1 MGGHALQRRDYAS
14 PRSRAV
20 LLFAP
25 SWPAGAALAQGRR
38 VGGWVLLTVRSTDAD
53 RPGPVLHTQ
62 DPFSIFNSVCAWYQS
77 VVSLDKGTGLMG
89 VVVGSDSAVLTL
101 KLLFLTLYTGFSC
114 TNLFL
119 H

>member
-38 VGGWVLLTVRSTDAD
+38 VGGWVLLAVRSTDAD

-62 DPFSIFNSVCAWYQS
+62 DPFSIFNKSVCLVY
-77 VVSLDKGTGLMG
+77 LEKGTGLMR

>member
-1 MGGHALQRRDYAS
+1 MPYRRRDYAS

-25 SWPAGAALAQGRR
+25 SRPAGAALAQGRR
-38 VGGWVLLTVRSTDAD
+38 VEGWVLLAVRSTDAD
-53 RPGPVLHTQ
+53 RPGPALHTQ
-62 DPFSIFNSVCAWYQS
+62 DPFSIFNSVCAWCQS

-101 KLLFLTLYTGFSC
+101 KLLFLTLYTGLPC

>member
-62 DPFSIFNSVCAWYQS
+62 DPFSIFNKSVCLVY
-77 VVSLDKGTGLMG
+77 LEKGTGLMG
-89 VVVGSDSAVLTL
+89 VVVGSDSAILTL
-101 KLLFLTLYTGFSC
+101 KLLILTLYT
-114 TNLFL
+114 
-119 H
+119 